1 MKGANCG
8 QAAACTVPR
17 QFVRLSYK
25 KINYAVSAG
34 RLPARSTHPSYFVQS
49 KCIRNRKS
57 LSKFSETDKLFSISF
72 LLHTIIALLVIP
84 VALEDIRNSLA
95 YFLNGFNA
103 FG

>member
-1 MKGANCG
+1 MKRANYG

-34 RLPARSTHPSYFVQS
+34 RLPARSTHPSYFAQS

-57 LSKFSETDKLFSISF
+57 LSKFSETDKLFSI
-72 LLHTIIALLVIP
+72 LP
-84 VALEDIRNSLA
+84 VGTGYYIWQLA
-95 YFLNGFNA
+95 AIGIQ
-103 FG
+103 